1 MIDSFQKLIYLL
13 KIYDMKKKIIIA
25 LSLICI
31 ALHGISQTSLE
42 EYNYITKGYKVQMES
57 GLDMKKG
64 YELEDLKSNTAGVRT
79 ASLKKLVKVNA
90 GKKQTVAYMIVYQ
103 KEQSPREYYCIP
115 SPKSEKDILDTY
127 WTALYNGSGDNS
139 AKLQI
144 IMYVISSQLIW

>member
-13 KIYDMKKKIIIA
+13 KIYDMKKKIILA
-25 LSLICI
+25 LSLFCI
-31 ALHGISQTSLE
+31 SLNGISQTSLE

-64 YELEDLKSNTAGVRT
+64 YELEDIKSHTSGVRT

-90 GKKQTVAYMIVYQ
+90 GKKQTVAYMVVYQ
-103 KEQSPREYYCIP
+103 KEQNPKEYYCIP

-144 IMYVISSQLIW
+144 IMFVISSELIW